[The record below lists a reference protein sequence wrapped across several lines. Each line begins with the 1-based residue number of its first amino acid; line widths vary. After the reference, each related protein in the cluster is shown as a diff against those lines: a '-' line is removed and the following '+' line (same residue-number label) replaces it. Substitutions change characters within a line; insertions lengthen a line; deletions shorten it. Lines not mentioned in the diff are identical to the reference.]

1 MGALRLDVVTIFP
14 DYLKVLDLSLIGRAA
29 GDGLITPVVHDLREW
44 ADDRRRTVDGPPVG
58 GGAGMVMRPDVWGRA
73 LDRVLAAP
81 IGGAATSGG
90 TAPRTGGAARRV
102 LVMPAP
108 SGDLFT
114 QRTAE
119 DLAGAD
125 QIVFACG
132 RYEGIDARVAEHYRD
147 AGVEVRELSIGD
159 YVLGGGEAA
168 ALVMIEAIARLR
180 PGVLGN
186 PESVIEESHGED
198 GLLEYPVYTRPVAW
212 RGLDLAVREPAL
224 LSGDHARVAR
234 VRRDAAIARTA
245 GRRPDMIRRLSPDR
259 LDADDRAALARHG
272 WAIPAG
278 ARGPVEL
285 LVRSARPDD
294 VDALADLAART
305 FPDACPPSLTP
316 EQVASHTALNFTPEC
331 LSAWQAD
338 PRAILTIAELPDGL
352 PAVRLVETAGG
363 AGAVAPREL
372 VGYSAVL
379 LEIADRRGALLSGLD
394 SRPDA
399 VEVPTRA
406 DGATGLVAELSKVY
420 VDARLRSSG
429 VAAALL
435 DHAVRVAA
443 AAGVTALWLG
453 THDGNRRAQRAYRR
467 RGFRAVGSRD
477 YDVGGRRCRDVV
489 MSLNPQEARGAR

>member
-1 MGALRLDVVTIFP
+1 
-14 DYLKVLDLSLIGRAA
+14 
-29 GDGLITPVVHDLREW
+29 
-44 ADDRRRTVDGPPVG
+44 
-58 GGAGMVMRPDVWGRA
+58 
-73 LDRVLAAP
+73 
-81 IGGAATSGG
+81 
-90 TAPRTGGAARRV
+90 
-102 LVMPAP
+102 MPAP

-198 GLLEYPVYTRPVAW
+198 GLLEYPVYTRPMAW

-259 LDADDRAALARHG
+259 LDADDHAALARHG

-316 EQVASHTALNFTPEC
+316 EQVASHTALNFTPER

-338 PRAILTIAELPDGL
+338 PRAILTVAELPDGL

-406 DGATGLVAELSKVY
+406 DGATGLAAELSKVY

-435 DHAVRVAA
+435 DHAVRAAA